1 MNKGLICE
9 STQGWGH
16 IGSKSYG
23 SLYSLRHTFATWF
36 YDATK
41 DLVAL
46 KEVLGHSDLRTVRRY
61 VNDRQPRMDRAMERF
76 DKVIVASSGTG

>member
-1 MNKGLICE
+1 M
-9 STQGWGH
+9 SVPPF
-16 IGSKSYG
+16 

-46 KEVLGHSDLRTVRRY
+46 KEVLGHSDLRTVLRY
-61 VNDRQPRMDRAMERF
+61 VNDSQPRMDRAMERF
-76 DKVIVASSGTG
+76 DKVIVASSGTD

>member
-1 MNKGLICE
+1 MHERVLRVVEGAVPPF
-9 STQGWGH
+9 
-16 IGSKSYG
+16 

-46 KEVLGHSDLRTVRRY
+46 KEVLGHSDLRTVLRY

-76 DKVIVASSGTG
+76 DKVIVASSGTGE